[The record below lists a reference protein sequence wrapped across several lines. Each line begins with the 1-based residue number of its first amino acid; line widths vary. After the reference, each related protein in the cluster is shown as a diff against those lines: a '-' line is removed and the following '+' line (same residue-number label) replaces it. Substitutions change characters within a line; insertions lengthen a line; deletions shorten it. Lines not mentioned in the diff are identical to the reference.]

1 MDWLLRCS
9 PQKYK
14 SFTAPQ
20 QRLVLKK
27 EISTALDK
35 VERNKNATDWLG
47 RGAGSLGLLCSET
60 PTAVTIDL
68 WWSVLGIEVALSDMT

>member
-20 QRLVLKK
+20 QSLVLKK
-27 EISTALDK
+27 ETSTALDK
-35 VERNKNATDWLG
+35 VERNKNATDCLG
-47 RGAGSLGLLCSET
+47 RAAGSLGLLCSET
-60 PTAVTIDL
+60 PVAITIN
-68 WWSVLGIEVALSDMT
+68 LS